1 MARIRSF
8 RPDVWDCDEF
18 VQMSP
23 NAQLCLFRLMTHV
36 SDEGRIKC
44 RPAFLMS
51 RLYPDGDVG
60 EDWLA
65 ALLEEVCSAGFAVA
79 YENNG
84 KPYLS
89 LIWNDKS
96 SPIRQVINRPTESSI
111 PAPDAKGSK
120 PFNSWLTE
128 GLMESLT
135 ASRRERLSA
144 AGSEG
149 SVSDSRGKGR
159 DWTGPDWTG
168 RESPGRSLTGPS
180 SGSGGRR
187 SVSGSGSAGG
197 LASASAPAG
206 ESDPEQDKKRPRY
219 LTVSPP
225 ARAYII
231 DAARAL
237 QSEDSRGYEYAVHAL
252 LRLHYPREQIDDEVG
267 EARVKLI
274 SEAAQQNGSA
284 S

>member
-60 EDWLA
+60 KEWLA
-65 ALLEEVCSAGFAVA
+65 ALLEEVCSAGFAAA
-79 YENNG
+79 YENDG

-89 LIWNDKS
+89 LIWDDKS
-96 SPIRQVINRPTESSI
+96 SPIRQVINRPTTSSI

-120 PFNSWLTE
+120 PFNAWLTE
-128 GLMESLT
+128 GLMERLT
-135 ASRRERLSA
+135 AARRERLTA

-180 SGSGGRR
+180 PDAEGRR

-206 ESDPEQDKKRPRY
+206 ESDQNQAKQKIKR

-225 ARAYII
+225 AKAYII

-237 QSEDSRGYEYAVHAL
+237 QTEDSRGYEYAVHSL
-252 LRLHYPREQIDDEVG
+252 LRLHYPREQIDEEVA
-267 EARVKLI
+267 EARIRLI
-274 SEAAQQNGSA
+274 AAAAQQNGAA